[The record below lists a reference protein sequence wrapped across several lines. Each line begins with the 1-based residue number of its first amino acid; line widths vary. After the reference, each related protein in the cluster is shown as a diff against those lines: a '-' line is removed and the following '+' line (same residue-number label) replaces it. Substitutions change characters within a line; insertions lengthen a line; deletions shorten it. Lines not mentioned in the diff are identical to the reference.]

1 MQQQRPP
8 TETSPNSTGMQQLER
23 RMYLAFGTMIGL
35 MVLVILLSAG
45 AYFHYSLNR
54 AQDDLSTL
62 LTRILSDS
70 VSRISFSGKY
80 QARLLLEDIKQ
91 QQPEI
96 HYLLVADA
104 QGEVIA
110 HSTPQLN
117 DTRLDPEALAVVQ
130 EVLRTQSRTI
140 RTLNHHGVSL
150 REVTLPYYSGFD
162 HQLTGVIQVGVSDR
176 KLFSAVLRGGWFALL
191 LGSTLLVAGLT
202 IGFLFINRQFV
213 SPVRLM
219 ASQLEGLLTNS
230 PNLISIR
237 NRAGGLVACSDA
249 YRRFFSLPDTLQQV
263 DNRTLYQTEQA
274 DTMDRFITDI
284 RDTRTTRQIEITV
297 ADPQGQPRIFQVN
310 GFPILSDHGEVQM
323 VGTFGVDLTDLRA
336 TEQALRHSLAEV
348 QQASAAKSEF
358 LSRMSHELRTPL
370 NAIIG
375 FSQVLQNDPL
385 EPLSEEQHD
394 NVDEI
399 LRAGRHLLDLINEIL
414 DLARIES
421 GHLEINLSQVPVSR
435 LFDECRSLI
444 TPMADQRN
452 ITLVTLPCCPDE
464 SCFCRLVCDHL
475 RTRQILINLLSN
487 AVKYNHDNGFVT
499 LGCKR
504 VAPEVCRI
512 MVQDTG
518 NGIDPDFMPHLFDPF
533 ARAVPVGAG
542 VEGTGIGLA
551 LAKRLVEAMGG
562 RIGVESKEGVGS
574 LFWFELPSNSLI
586 LPDESK
592 KEADERFTTPH
603 ADTVTGRST
612 VLSIE
617 DDPANQRLIRKLLG
631 NRPAIT
637 MLEAGSAEDG
647 LELLRNC
654 RVDLV
659 LMDINLPGMD
669 GFEAL
674 AALRCVP
681 QTANLPVIA
690 ISANAQQ
697 SEIDDALAA
706 GFAAYLIKPVDV
718 GQLLELI
725 DQCITNLKE
734 NTA

>member
-1 MQQQRPP
+1 MPQQPPP
-8 TETSPNSTGMQQLER
+8 TEASPNSTGMQQLER
-23 RMYLAFGTMIGL
+23 RMYLAFGTMIAL
-35 MVLVILLSAG
+35 MMLVILLSAG
-45 AYFHYSLNR
+45 VYFKYSLNK
-54 AQDDLSTL
+54 AQDDLSAL
-62 LTRILSDS
+62 LTSILSDS

-80 QARLLLEDIKQ
+80 QARLLLEDIKRQ
-91 QQPEI
+91 HDDI
-96 HYLLVADA
+96 HYLLVADTN
-104 QGEVIA
+104 GEVIA

-117 DTRLDPEALAVVQ
+117 DTRLAPEALAIAQ
-130 EVLRTQSRTI
+130 EVLRSQSRII
-140 RTLNHHGVSL
+140 RTMSYHNVSL

-162 HQLTGVIQVGVSDR
+162 HKLAGVIQVGVSDR
-176 KLFSAVLRGGWFALL
+176 KLLSAVLRGGWFALL
-191 LGSTLLVAGLT
+191 LGSTLLMLGLT
-202 IGFLFINRQFV
+202 LGLFYINKQFV

-219 ASQLEGLLTNS
+219 ASQLEGLLANS
-230 PNLISIR
+230 PNLIAIR
-237 NRAGGLVACSDA
+237 NQAGALVACSDA
-249 YRRFFSLPDTLQQV
+249 YRRFFRLSNTLQQI
-263 DNRTLYQTEQA
+263 DNHSLYQPEQA
-274 DTMDRFITDI
+274 DTMDRFIADI
-284 RDTRTTRQIEITV
+284 RESRTTRQVEITV
-297 ADPQGQPRIFQVN
+297 VDPLGQPRIFQVN
-310 GFPILSDHGEVQM
+310 GFPILSNHGEVQL

-336 TEQALRHSLAEV
+336 TEQALRHSLTEM

-414 DLARIES
+414 DLSRIEN
-421 GHLEINLSQVPVSR
+421 GHLEITLTRVAVSQM
-435 LFDECRSLI
+435 FDECRSLI
-444 TPMADQRN
+444 TPMSDKRG
-452 ITLVTLPCCPDE
+452 ISLVTLPCCPSE
-464 SCFCRLVCDHL
+464 SCSCRLICDQL
-475 RTRQILINLLSN
+475 RTRQVLINLLSN

-504 VAPEVCRI
+504 MAPEICRI

-518 NGIDPDFMPHLFDPF
+518 NGIDPDFLPHLFDPF
-533 ARAVPVGAG
+533 ARGIPVGSG

-562 RIGVESKEGVGS
+562 QIGVESKPGVGS
-574 LFWFELPSNSLI
+574 LFWFELPSDVAMQ
-586 LPDESK
+586 PDEVT
-592 KEADERFTTPH
+592 KEADERFTVLPT
-603 ADTVTGRST
+603 DSTTGHST

-617 DDPANQRLIRKLLG
+617 DDPANQRLIRKLLA

-637 MLEAGSAEDG
+637 MLEADSAEDG

-674 AALRCVP
+674 AALRCTP
-681 QTANLPVIA
+681 ETANLPVIA

-697 SEIDDALAA
+697 SEIDDALEA

-718 GQLLELI
+718 GQLFEQI
-725 DQCITNLKE
+725 DQCITPLKE
-734 NTA
+734 NAA

>member
-1 MQQQRPP
+1 MPQQNKK
-8 TETSPNSTGMQQLER
+8 TDKSLNATSMQQLER
-23 RMYLAFGTMIGL
+23 RMYVAFAAMIAL

-45 AYFHYSLNR
+45 AYFRYSLNK

-62 LTRILSDS
+62 LTSILADS

-80 QARLLLEDIKQ
+80 QARLLLEDIKKQ
-91 QQPEI
+91 HPDI
-96 HYLLVADA
+96 HYLLVADT

-117 DTRLDPEALAVVQ
+117 DTRLAPEALAVVQ
-130 EVLRTQSRTI
+130 EVLRSKTRTI
-140 RTLNHHGVSL
+140 RTLSHHDLSL

-162 HQLTGVIQVGVSDR
+162 HQLAGVIQVGVSDR

-191 LGSTLLVAGLT
+191 LGSALLTTGLS
-202 IGFLFINRQFV
+202 IGFFYINRQFV

-219 ASQLEGLLTNS
+219 ASQLEGLLANS
-230 PNLISIR
+230 PNLIAIR
-237 NRAGGLVACSDA
+237 NRAGELVACSNA
-249 YRRFFSLPDTLQQV
+249 FRRFFGLSHAAQQV
-263 DNRTLYQTEQA
+263 DNSQLYQQEQV
-274 DTMDRFITDI
+274 DVMNRFIADI
-284 RDTRTTRQIEITV
+284 RESRATRQIEITV
-297 ADPQGQPRIFQVN
+297 ADQSGQSRIFQVN
-310 GFPILSDHGEVQM
+310 GFPILSDHGEVQL

-336 TEQALRHSLAEV
+336 TEQALRRSLAEV

-375 FSQVLQNDPL
+375 FSQVLQNDPVEL
-385 EPLSEEQHD
+385 LSEEQQD

-399 LRAGRHLLDLINEIL
+399 LQAGRHLLELINEIL

-421 GHLEINLSQVPVSR
+421 GHLEITLSHVAVTR
-435 LFDECRSLI
+435 LFDECRPLI
-444 TPMADQRN
+444 TPMADQRG
-452 ITLVTLPCCPDE
+452 ITLVTLPCCPAANC
-464 SCFCRLVCDHL
+464 SCRLICDHL

-487 AVKYNHDNGFVT
+487 AVKYNRDNGFVT
-499 LGCKR
+499 LGCRR
-504 VAPEVCRI
+504 VSEGFCRI

-518 NGIDPDFMPHLFDPF
+518 NGIDPGFLPHLFDPF
-533 ARAVPVGAG
+533 ARAVPVGSG

-562 RIGVESKEGVGS
+562 QIGVESQPGVGS
-574 LFWFELPSNSLI
+574 LFWFELPSSPVM
-586 LPDESK
+586 LPDSIE
-592 KEADERFTTPH
+592 EQTDECVRAAHAEFTTKS
-603 ADTVTGRST
+603 ST

-617 DDPANQRLIRKLLG
+617 DDPANQRLIRKLLA
-631 NRPAIT
+631 NRPALT

-647 LELLRNC
+647 LELLRNGQ
-654 RVDLV
+654 VDLI

-674 AALRCVP
+674 AALRCAP
-681 QTANLPVIA
+681 ETADLPVIA

-706 GFAAYLIKPVDV
+706 GFAAYLIKPLDV
-718 GQLLELI
+718 GQLLDQI
-725 DQCITNLKE
+725 DLCISPRKE
-734 NTA
+734 DTA